1 MLSRFGCGENTSAKE
16 LIENLKLHFC
26 TFGISRELESDEGS
40 QFTAGETRKFLE
52 AWGCSQRL
60 SSTYHPHS
68 NCRAELGIKSA
79 QKLLR
84 ENTGHDGSLVRDT
97 FFRALLQHRNTPDP
111 NTGVSPA
118 QVLFCQPIKDF
129 IPFQPYKFQ
138 TQEGWRL
145 AQEDR
150 ETIREVV

>member
-1 MLSRFGCGENTSAKE
+1 MQPETETE
-16 LIENLKLHFC
+16 LHLP
-26 TFGISRELESDEGS
+26 
-40 QFTAGETRKFLE
+40 
-52 AWGCSQRL
+52 
-60 SSTYHPHS
+60 YHPHS

-79 QKLLR
+79 QRLLR

-111 NTGVSPA
+111 DTGVSPA
-118 QVLFCQPIKDF
+118 QVLFGRPIKDF
-129 IPFQPYKFQ
+129 IPFQPYKFL

-150 ETIREVV
+150 ETTREVV

>member
-1 MLSRFGCGENTSAKE
+1 MQVGLEFFPGLPETE
-16 LIENLKLHFC
+16 LHLP
-26 TFGISRELESDEGS
+26 
-40 QFTAGETRKFLE
+40 
-52 AWGCSQRL
+52 
-60 SSTYHPHS
+60 YHPHS

-79 QKLLR
+79 QRLLR

-118 QVLFCQPIKDF
+118 QALFGRPIKDL